1 MDTGIKMQNK
11 TGFSLL
17 FLPLSILIFLAFAL
31 FIERSGIP
39 YTVSQK
45 PSTFLEPLPALAASG
60 SEEQYADNVDCLV
73 LFDSKS
79 SFKNV
84 SLDTVTAA
92 LDSMKVPYSKMGI
105 NQPSQINFKE
115 SETVI
120 ITFIQLTRIDEQIDE
135 LMDWV
140 EDGGKLL
147 FAIRPDNSDTLSKI
161 YPQLGISA
169 LDKGLIEAN
178 GVELITE
185 LLPGTAGM
193 QFGAD
198 FMDHNSLPVDL
209 NEGVKLH
216 LISAD
221 EIGLPILW
229 ETDLGQGKIVFINSD
244 QFIDKSSR
252 GLIGAAY
259 SLLHDV
265 VIYPVIN
272 ASVFFIDDL
281 PSPVPEGKNKAIFRQ
296 FTRDIKSFYLN
307 VWWPDMQEIV
317 DKYNILLTGVVI
329 ETYEHTLQS
338 PFKYTMGQEDLVQY
352 FGGIVLR
359 EGGQIGLHGYNH
371 VPLCKEEDGI
381 NQVLGYPTWLTT
393 EDMQGSIRELQ
404 RFSSSMLPGFP
415 FEVYVPPSN
424 ILCPEAR
431 AWLPEL
437 LPDLKTISSVYLPDV
452 DVDAYVQEFTEAE
465 DGIIEFP
472 RIVSGY
478 DPDNYMQWA
487 ATNEIWLHYIAAHF
501 VHPDD
506 VLNSYRNKG
515 KSWIDLRKT
524 LDEYLLWVHS
534 SMPAV
539 RNLTASEGAMAVQ
552 RFVRLTPKYD
562 CDDRECRIIL
572 DGFYDEGWL
581 LMRTEK
587 TPITITNGEFIQV
600 SENIYLIKTSAAHIL
615 IGFEE

>member
-1 MDTGIKMQNK
+1 
-11 TGFSLL
+11 
-17 FLPLSILIFLAFAL
+17 
-31 FIERSGIP
+31 
-39 YTVSQK
+39 
-45 PSTFLEPLPALAASG
+45 
-60 SEEQYADNVDCLV
+60 
-73 LFDSKS
+73 
-79 SFKNV
+79 
-84 SLDTVTAA
+84 
-92 LDSMKVPYSKMGI
+92 
-105 NQPSQINFKE
+105 
-115 SETVI
+115 
-120 ITFIQLTRIDEQIDE
+120 
-135 LMDWV
+135 
-140 EDGGKLL
+140 
-147 FAIRPDNSDTLSKI
+147 
-161 YPQLGISA
+161 
-169 LDKGLIEAN
+169 
-178 GVELITE
+178 
-185 LLPGTAGM
+185 
-193 QFGAD
+193 
-198 FMDHNSLPVDL
+198 
-209 NEGVKLH
+209 
-216 LISAD
+216 
-221 EIGLPILW
+221 
-229 ETDLGQGKIVFINSD
+229 
-244 QFIDKSSR
+244 
-252 GLIGAAY
+252 
-259 SLLHDV
+259 
-265 VIYPVIN
+265 
-272 ASVFFIDDL
+272 
-281 PSPVPEGKNKAIFRQ
+281 
-296 FTRDIKSFYLN
+296 
-307 VWWPDMQEIV
+307 
-317 DKYNILLTGVVI
+317 
-329 ETYEHTLQS
+329 
-338 PFKYTMGQEDLVQY
+338 
-352 FGGIVLR
+352 
-359 EGGQIGLHGYNH
+359 
-371 VPLCKEEDGI
+371 
-381 NQVLGYPTWLTT
+381 
-393 EDMQGSIRELQ
+393 
-404 RFSSSMLPGFP
+404 MLPGFP

-437 LPDLKTISSVYLPDV
+437 LPDLKTISSGYLPDV

-506 VLNSYRNKG
+506 VLDSYRNKG